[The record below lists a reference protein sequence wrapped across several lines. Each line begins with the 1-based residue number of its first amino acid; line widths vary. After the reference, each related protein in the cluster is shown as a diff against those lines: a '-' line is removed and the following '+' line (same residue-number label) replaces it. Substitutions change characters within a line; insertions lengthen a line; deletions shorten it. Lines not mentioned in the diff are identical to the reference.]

1 MGGHGARGRMAG
13 AEELQDGSR
22 TVLSMG
28 GDALPCSW
36 RNRGRAREKTLP
48 PPPQKKEGVT
58 LEILHGF
65 KDKLPSCP
73 SFARFHMRSKVW

>member
-1 MGGHGARGRMAG
+1 MQL
-13 AEELQDGSR
+13 EEQGKSKGENL
-22 TVLSMG
+22 
-28 GDALPCSW
+28 A
-36 RNRGRAREKTLP
+36 

>member
-1 MGGHGARGRMAG
+1 MAG

-28 GDALPCSW
+28 EDALPCIW
-36 RNRGRAREKTLP
+36 RSRGRAREKTLP
-48 PPPQKKEGVT
+48 LSKKKEGGT

-65 KDKLPSCP
+65 KDKLPSCT